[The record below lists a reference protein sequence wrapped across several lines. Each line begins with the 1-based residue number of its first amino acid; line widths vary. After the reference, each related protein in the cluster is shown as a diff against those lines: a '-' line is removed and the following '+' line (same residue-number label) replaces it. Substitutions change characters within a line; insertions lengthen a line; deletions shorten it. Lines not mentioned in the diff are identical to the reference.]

1 MPRFVVRAA
10 ENVARGESRSTINF
24 DDGGHKS
31 ASYVQAPAITPPVVF
46 NPFPSLFFPFC
57 LHIRW
62 AGLRL
67 DLLAASIA
75 TAAAL
80 FIILVP
86 LSSPSVSGL
95 ALLYALQLTGHFQ
108 YVARMMGEAGACQ
121 GVSWVSRVRGR
132 RGWQV

>member
-1 MPRFVVRAA
+1 MLHVVNPGRQ
-10 ENVARGESRSTINF
+10 STLTSE
-24 DDGGHKS
+24 GVKEL
-31 ASYVQAPAITPPVVF
+31 SYVQAPAVTPPCRIQSI
-46 NPFPSLFFPFC
+46 PSLSFSFC